1 MENIQSSGS
10 YYLRFVDSSPRTT
23 EVVFVDL
30 RYYQPSSEETL
41 ISWDIVD
48 GDRDPY
54 NYLRDGKSI
63 QYSPVE
69 NVYDPSPNAPNPKLF
84 ITTLKNSPQFPLEFM
99 PYLNMWT
106 EADILNDVNRK
117 AFWAKVK
124 NSGAYFLTPEIIQA
138 VEDLAIQCNL
148 PLE

>member
-1 MENIQSSGS
+1 MTLAEIHRYVSGVCPIVGLS
-10 YYLRFVDSSPRTT
+10 GHPDSPK
-23 EVVFVDL
+23 DL
-30 RYYQPSSEETL
+30 RIDFAPEATEEQKQAARDILTN
-41 ISWDIVD
+41 WDDSV
-48 GDRDPY
+48 
-54 NYLRDGKSI
+54 L
-63 QYSPVE
+63 
-69 NVYDPSPNAPNPKLF
+69 PNPEVF

-124 NSGAYFLTPEIIQA
+124 NSGAYFLTPEIIQS